1 MPIFAYKGL
10 DSRGKPQNGI
20 RDAESPKALRAA
32 LRKDGIFL
40 TEMREERAGKAGKR
54 GAVVIATGGA
64 GEKSML
70 SREVDFGKYFQRV
83 KPQEVA
89 VFTRQLA
96 TLLKAGI
103 PLAEGLAAL
112 VDQSDNDK
120 FKTALGDIKQKV
132 NEGKALADSMGDHP
146 KIFPD
151 LYVNM
156 IR

>member
-1 MPIFAYKGL
+1 MPVFAYKGL
-10 DSRGKPQNGI
+10 DARGKQTSGV

-40 TEMREERAGKAGKR
+40 TEMREQRAGKNGAAAAAQTAG
-54 GAVVIATGGA
+54 AA
-64 GEKSML
+64 EKGML
-70 SREVDFGKYFQRV
+70 QREVDFGKYFQRV

-96 TLLKAGI
+96 TLLRAGI

-132 NEGKALADSMGDHP
+132 NEGKALADSM
-146 KIFPD
+146 
-151 LYVNM
+151 
-156 IR
+156 